1 MNKYIQTTIYFI
13 LLLLISCT
21 AQKKFD
27 SPVEKV
33 KAYESRARTYQAL
46 ADAQRLSPPYST
58 SRLRGATGIHN
69 PSMRMTYLSEAK
81 RYRALAA
88 QAKKETIEEKKP
100 IN

>member
-27 SPVEKV
+27 SPAAKVE
-33 KAYESRARTYQAL
+33 AYESRARTYQAL
-46 ADAQRLSPPYST
+46 ADTQRLSPPYSA

-69 PSMRMTYLSEAK
+69 PGMRMAYLSEAK

-88 QAKKETIEEKKP
+88 QAKKETIEGK
-100 IN
+100 NQ

>member
-1 MNKYIQTTIYFI
+1 MNKYIQTTSYFI

-27 SPVEKV
+27 SPAAKVE
-33 KAYESRARTYQAL
+33 AYESRARTYQAL

-69 PSMRMTYLSEAK
+69 PGMRMAYLSEAK
-81 RYRALAA
+81 RYQALAA
-88 QAKKETIEEKKP
+88 QAKKEMIEEKKP

>member
-13 LLLLISCT
+13 LFLLISCT
-21 AQKKFD
+21 AQKNFD
-27 SPVEKV
+27 SPFEKV
-33 KAYESRARTYQAL
+33 KEYESRARTYQAL

-81 RYRALAA
+81 RFRALAA